1 MVPGNIWAEVLHL
14 DLGAALIV
22 ASMATGLVIVRLGT
36 GRINAIA
43 VEKEAILKGSAK
55 IAQRN

>member
-1 MVPGNIWAEVLHL
+1 MVPENIWEGVLHL

-36 GRINAIA
+36 GRTNAIA
-43 VEKEAILKGSAK
+43 AEKEAI
-55 IAQRN
+55 